1 MASSVSLCVG
11 CGKDLT
17 ECSKTRKKLG
27 DDSKASDQATRI
39 SVLSAWRELAANTAN
54 LQECISVDGSQLKM
68 CSSCFNDYD
77 KLVKLK
83 KKITSNIIAA
93 AEKLVDLDLCV
104 SPKRP
109 RITMEESIVAKEAD
123 ATTKSSPPVMV
134 NSTKYNINRNLSFA
148 LLIGNGSKSFWSEAV
163 QPRNT

>member
-17 ECSKTRKKLG
+17 DCSKTRKKLG

-39 SVLSAWRELAANTAN
+39 SVLSAWRELAANSTN
-54 LQECISVDGSQLKM
+54 LQECSSLDGSQLKM
-68 CSSCFNDYD
+68 CSSCFNDHD
-77 KLVKLK
+77 KLVELK

-93 AEKLVDLDLCV
+93 AEKLVHLDLCV

-123 ATTKSSPPVMV
+123 ATTKSSPSVMV
-134 NSTKYNINRNLSFA
+134 NSTKYNINCNLLFA